1 MHSTT
6 IIAATSQRTSVT
18 RTWME
23 SYEVLTDISLNQDG
37 SNTVVY
43 GLKGLSKEI

>member
-1 MHSTT
+1 MPSTT
-6 IIAATSQRTSVT
+6 IIAVT

-37 SNTVVY
+37 SNNVVY
-43 GLKGLSKEI
+43 ILKGLLKEI